1 MREDMLASYLL
12 QIYKKEDLEI
22 MVIHNSISAE
32 DSRQM
37 YKKALFD
44 LENNFPINEANKECH
59 HSLKESFLTNLVKI
73 QDIIIS
79 QS

>member
-1 MREDMLASYLL
+1 
-12 QIYKKEDLEI
+12 
-22 MVIHNSISAE
+22 MVVHNSISAE
-32 DSRQM
+32 DTRQM

-44 LENNFPINEANKECH
+44 LENNFPINEANKECYRT
-59 HSLKESFLTNLVKI
+59 LRETFLTNLVKI

>member
-1 MREDMLASYLL
+1 MREDMLVAYLL

-44 LENNFPINEANKECH
+44 LENNFPINEANKECY

-79 QS
+79 RS

>member
-1 MREDMLASYLL
+1 MLVAYLL

-44 LENNFPINEANKECH
+44 LENNFPINEANKECYH
-59 HSLKESFLTNLVKI
+59 TLKETFLTNLVKI

>member
-1 MREDMLASYLL
+1 MREDILRVYLL

-32 DSRQM
+32 DSRQK

-44 LENNFPINEANKECH
+44 LENNFPINEANKECYH
-59 HSLKESFLTNLVKI
+59 TLKETFLTNLVKI
-73 QDIIIS
+73 QDDIIS

>member
-1 MREDMLASYLL
+1 
-12 QIYKKEDLEI
+12 
-22 MVIHNSISAE
+22 
-32 DSRQM
+32 M

-44 LENNFPINEANKECH
+44 LENNFPINEANKECY

>member
-1 MREDMLASYLL
+1 MQPTYLL

-22 MVIHNSISAE
+22 MVIHNSISTE

-44 LENNFPINEANKECH
+44 LENNFPINEANKECYH
-59 HSLKESFLTNLVKI
+59 T
-73 QDIIIS
+73 
-79 QS
+79 

>member
-1 MREDMLASYLL
+1 M
-12 QIYKKEDLEI
+12 I
-22 MVIHNSISAE
+22 IHNSISAE

-44 LENNFPINEANKECH
+44 LENNFPINEANKECY
-59 HSLKESFLTNLVKI
+59 HSLKETFLTNLVKI

>member
-1 MREDMLASYLL
+1 M
-12 QIYKKEDLEI
+12 I
-22 MVIHNSISAE
+22 IHNSISAE

-37 YKKALFD
+37 YKKALLD
-44 LENNFPINEANKECH
+44 LENNFPINEANKECYH
-59 HSLKESFLTNLVKI
+59 TLKEAFLTNLIKI

>member
-1 MREDMLASYLL
+1 MLVAYLL

-44 LENNFPINEANKECH
+44 LENNFPINEANKECY

-79 QS
+79 GLN